1 MRIYADESCT
11 KSNQGLYMVIGGIIC
26 DKETVKLVRKK
37 INQLKKD
44 KNLPPN
50 FEFHFS
56 QMQVNHV
63 EIYKQ
68 LIDIFFE
75 FYCDKCDVKRG
86 VCEQRIYRK
95 VSFEALLIEHS
106 KIDHNLYSAGNSE
119 LGFFRFYYQLLFY
132 SVKKHYVEGKQF
144 HITIDRINTT
154 DKKIVHN
161 LQSRL
166 FKDLIHITPNPIQ
179 NLQKQNSKAELMLQM
194 ADVILGLVSFSWNK
208 PPGKSSSRLDAKRS
222 VVQYAVDKYKMDFSK
237 TTYKTCSFNIWN
249 LQLH

>member
-11 KSNQGLYMVIGGIIC
+11 RANQGLYMVIGGIIC
-26 DKETVKLVRKK
+26 DKETVKLIRKE

-44 KNLPPN
+44 ENLPSD

-56 QMQVNHV
+56 QMKVDNV
-63 EIYKQ
+63 ELYKK
-68 LIDIFFE
+68 LIDIFFK
-75 FYCDKCDVKRG
+75 FYFEKCDIKRG
-86 VCEQRIYRK
+86 INEQRFYRK
-95 VSFEALLIEHS
+95 ICFEALLIEHN

-132 SVKKHYVEGKQF
+132 SVKKHYVKGKQF

-154 DKKIVHN
+154 DKKIVHD

-166 FKDLIHITPNPIQ
+166 FNELIDITPNPIQ
-179 NLQKQNSKAELMLQM
+179 NLQKQDSKAELMLQM

-208 PPGKSSSRLDAKRS
+208 LPGESSTRLDAKRS
-222 VVQYAVDKYKMDFSK
+222 VVEYAIDKHKVDYSK